1 MRKGEGHGTTAG
13 GEAVKEFDGWTFI
26 DPVSWNATAG
36 QERNQFTKG
45 QGVIAVADSDEY
57 DDKADAAFDASLE
70 TPSIDISGAVAKTL
84 ILKYDSSW
92 RKEPQHGAVTVSFDG
107 GEEVTLL
114 VLTPDRATAYN
125 ETVELKLN
133 NPAGAK
139 SAVVKWDH
147 QGYNNWWWAI
157 DNVSIYEGEVI
168 NSAPVVSDRSVEV
181 KEGGTV
187 SIILTGIDEDGDT
200 LNFTVLSQPK
210 NGILSGTAPD
220 LSY

>member
-1 MRKGEGHGTTAG
+1 M
-13 GEAVKEFDGWTFI
+13 
-26 DPVSWNATAG
+26 
-36 QERNQFTKG
+36 
-45 QGVIAVADSDEY
+45 
-57 DDKADAAFDASLE
+57 
-70 TPSIDISGAVAKTL
+70 

-139 SAVVKWDH
+139 GAVVKWDH

-157 DNVSIYEGEVI
+157 DNVSIYEEEVI

-187 SIILTGIDEDGDT
+187 SIILTGSDEDGDT

-220 LSY
+220 LSYSPKANYSGSDSFTFKANDGSGDSNTATIMISVIKQAVDKVELTPSKPAYEEGLIPAT